1 MASSRSIEVK
11 VGILILSA
19 LGLLAAFILVMG
31 GINFQPTYSILVD
44 FDNPGGV
51 QTGAPVKIAGV
62 KVGKIDEVSF
72 QGGRIDEA
80 TGRRLPLVRMKVNL
94 EKRYQE
100 SIRENALF
108 YVTTQGVLGEQFLAI
123 EPGSSDAPV
132 LTENS
137 KPVRGLDPP
146 RLDMLLA
153 ESYELLHGAVTAV
166 RENKQELSETFT
178 SLRTTLK
185 ATSTLLNS
193 NQDRL
198 DRILANVEN
207 ATVEGNELLKN
218 VNDKYV
224 DNPKIEKIIDNVDSV
239 SSRVAAETPALL
251 ADTRV
256 VLADGKVAVAN
267 TRRFTDSIANEEQAA
282 KIKKVVDDTSTLLS
296 KANATATDAQYM
308 VSQMRKGRGSV
319 GALLMDEQL
328 FDDLQEMVRDLKHN
342 PWKFF
347 WRE

>member
-31 GINFQPTYSILVD
+31 GINFQPTYSILVE

-62 KVGKIDEVSF
+62 KVGKIDEISF
-72 QGGRIDEA
+72 QGGRIEES

-123 EPGSSDAPV
+123 EPGSSDAPI
-132 LTENS
+132 LTESS

-207 ATVEGNELLKN
+207 ATVEGNELL
-218 VNDKYV
+218 

-239 SSRVAAETPALL
+239 STRVAAETPALL

-296 KANATATDAQYM
+296 KANATASDAQYM

>member
-1 MASSRSIEVK
+1 MASTRSIEVK
-11 VGILILSA
+11 VGVLILTA
-19 LGLLAAFILVMG
+19 IGLLAAFVLVMG
-31 GINFQPTYSILVD
+31 GINFQPTYTIKVD

-62 KVGKIDEVSF
+62 KVGKIEDIRFQTGNDES
-72 QGGRIDEA
+72 
-80 TGRRLPLVRMKVNL
+80 TGRRLPLVRMTVKL

-132 LTENS
+132 LDEAS

-153 ESYELLHGAVTAV
+153 ESYELLHSTVLAV
-166 RENKQELSETFT
+166 RENREELGETFAA
-178 SLRTTLK
+178 LRTTLK
-185 ATSTLLNS
+185 ATSTLLNG
-193 NQDRL
+193 NQERF
-198 DRILANVEN
+198 DRILANVET
-207 ATVEGNELLKN
+207 ATVEGNTLIKEGSTLVKN
-218 VNDKYV
+218 VNEKYV
-224 DNPKIEKIIDNVDSV
+224 DSPRTERILDNVDA
-239 SSRVAAETPALL
+239 VAANVARETPPLL
-251 ADTRV
+251 ADARV
-256 VLADGKVAVAN
+256 TAENA
-267 TRRFTDSIANEEQAA
+267 RRFSDSVANEEQAA
-282 KIKKVVDDTSTLLS
+282 KIKKVVDDTSTLLT
-296 KANATATDAQYM
+296 KANATASDAQFM
-308 VSQMRKGRGSV
+308 VAQMRKGRGSV

>member
-1 MASSRSIEVK
+1 
-11 VGILILSA
+11 
-19 LGLLAAFILVMG
+19 
-31 GINFQPTYSILVD
+31 
-44 FDNPGGV
+44 
-51 QTGAPVKIAGV
+51 
-62 KVGKIDEVSF
+62 
-72 QGGRIDEA
+72 
-80 TGRRLPLVRMKVNL
+80 
-94 EKRYQE
+94 
-100 SIRENALF
+100 
-108 YVTTQGVLGEQFLAI
+108 
-123 EPGSSDAPV
+123 
-132 LTENS
+132 
-137 KPVRGLDPP
+137 
-146 RLDMLLA
+146 
-153 ESYELLHGAVTAV
+153 
-166 RENKQELSETFT
+166 
-178 SLRTTLK
+178 LRTTLK